1 MKRRTFLTATGGA
14 LSAGAITAL
23 VPAAARGATALWQPD
38 ELADGTVASSL
49 LDALPGKVPLIKRS
63 FRPPNYETPIEYF
76 RTEFTPNNAFFVR
89 WHLSAIP
96 EVNVRAWRLKVGGD
110 AAGKEN
116 VYDMATLRRDFE
128 QVEIAAVC
136 LCSGNRRGMFQPHV
150 PGVEWGIGA
159 MGNARWKGVRL
170 RDVLNKAGINS
181 KAKEVAFN
189 GADSGAIAAT
199 PDFIKSIPVER
210 ALDENTLIAFEMNG
224 KPLPH
229 MNGFPARLVV
239 PGWTG
244 TYWVKQLTD
253 IQVKSEPQG
262 GFWMNPAYRLPA
274 GRFPAADR
282 FPTQETAANVPIT
295 DIVVSSLV
303 TSIRDGERHRKG
315 QVVDVSGI
323 AWDGG
328 RGIRDV
334 QVSTDAGRSWQPA
347 QLGRDYGRFSFRQ
360 FSYRFRPEKDG
371 VYLIMVRAANS
382 RGDAQTLEL
391 VHNPAGYHHNVVQ
404 RLMIEVV

>member
-1 MKRRTFLTATGGA
+1 MKRRTFLAATGGA
-14 LSAGAITAL
+14 FTAGAVGAL
-23 VPAAARGATALWQPD
+23 APSIARAATALWQPG
-38 ELADGTVASSL
+38 ELADGTVASAL

-63 FRPPNYETPIEYF
+63 FRPANYETPLEYF
-76 RTEFTPNNAFFVR
+76 RTEFTSNEAFFVR

-96 EVNVRAWRLKVGGD
+96 EVTLRDWRLKVRGD
-110 AAGKEN
+110 ASGRVAEF
-116 VYDMATLRRDFE
+116 DMAALKRDFP
-128 QVEIAAVC
+128 QVELAAVC

-170 RDVLNKAGINS
+170 RDVLNKVGVKPGAM
-181 KAKEVAFN
+181 EVAFN
-189 GADSGAIAAT
+189 GADRGPFPET
-199 PDFIKSIPVER
+199 PDFVKSIPIEK

-224 KPLPH
+224 RPLPH
-229 MNGFPARLVV
+229 LNGFPARLVV
-239 PGWTG
+239 AGWTG
-244 TYWVKQLTD
+244 TYWMKQLTD
-253 IQVKSEPQG
+253 IDVRTQPQG

-282 FPTQETAANVPIT
+282 FPTQETQANTPIT

-303 TSIRDGERHRKG
+303 TSIRGGERFRLG
-315 QVVDVSGI
+315 QAVDVSGI

-334 QVSTDAGRSWQPA
+334 QVSTDSGRSWRPA
-347 QLGRDYGRFSFRQ
+347 QLGRDYGRYSFRQ
-360 FSYRFRPEKDG
+360 FSYRFKPEKDG
-371 VYLIMVRAANS
+371 VYLIMVKASNN
-382 RGDAQTLEL
+382 RGDAQTMDL

-404 RLMIEVV
+404 RLMIEVA